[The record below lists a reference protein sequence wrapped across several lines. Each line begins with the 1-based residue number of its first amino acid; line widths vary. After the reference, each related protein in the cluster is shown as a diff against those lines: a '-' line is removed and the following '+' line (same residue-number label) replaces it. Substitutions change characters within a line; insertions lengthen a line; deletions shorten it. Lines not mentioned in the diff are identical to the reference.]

1 MAWWSWPFVGCIYH
15 FELCVFNLKNPQI
28 QILNWKYFEFYLNLN
43 VDLMVNLLSIEIKLP

>member
-1 MAWWSWPFVGCIYH
+1 MAICRLYLSLWALCIY
-15 FELCVFNLKNPQI
+15 LKNLQI

>member
-1 MAWWSWPFVGCIYH
+1 MAICRLIYH
-15 FELCVFNLKNPQI
+15 FELCVFNFKNLQI

>member
-1 MAWWSWPFVGCIYH
+1 MAICRLIYH
-15 FELCVFNLKNPQI
+15 FELCVFNLKNLQI